1 MGYCPRSLWIYF
13 FFWVSA
19 LNHSSDLFKNPMF
32 CILNLFMS
40 VLIKLV
46 NSWYHF
52 WHTNDRNAQFQALSQ
67 FPDVID
73 SQDFHRSLHGDYYY
87 LGLHDFMQRQNVK
100 VMILLRK
107 VFQNCLLHLPRKSF
121 LPAQCC
127 ATKTFQRSG
136 WCIPQRRSYFHVELI
151 LRNTSLS
158 LNFSHQFLATT
169 ITTNLVITFLV
180 TYLNILHP
188 EEFFNPFIY
197 APCKQW

>member
-1 MGYCPRSLWIYF
+1 M
-13 FFWVSA
+13 SA

-73 SQDFHRSLHGDYYY
+73 SQDFHSSLHGDYYY
-87 LGLHDFMQRQNVK
+87 LGLYDFMQCQNVK
-100 VMILLRK
+100 VMILLRN

-121 LPAQCC
+121 LSTQGCDHQDFPKSRMVYSSEGKLLSRGTHSQ
-127 ATKTFQRSG
+127 K
-136 WCIPQRRSYFHVELI
+136 YFLI
-151 LRNTSLS
+151 TQF
-158 LNFSHQFLATT
+158 FSSVPCNNHHHQS
-169 ITTNLVITFLV
+169 
-180 TYLNILHP
+180 
-188 EEFFNPFIY
+188 
-197 APCKQW
+197 C